1 MIIKLI
7 IKHLLPTAPA
17 LSLSSGHPPPPGTL
31 THREREREGA
41 LEKEGG
47 TQEELEGGVG
57 ERRAAN
63 PKGSSSH
70 CWILSHRREA
80 VFLCGGR
87 QRVKLCDPRTKETRR
102 KEQSDAEEE
111 LKGLSKGAPPTQPDI
126 NTQLIKNAWFL
137 LVNFSIQSSDEY
149 SVWSHLW
156 IQKTLRLFLTPRGPS
171 DRLTLSF

>member
-17 LSLSSGHPPPPGTL
+17 LTLSRLPPTPGTL
-31 THREREREGA
+31 THRDGERERGEQ
-41 LEKEGG
+41 EEGG

-80 VFLCGGR
+80 VFLYGGR

-111 LKGLSKGAPPTQPDI
+111 LKGLTKRPPPNSAYHQHAI
-126 NTQLIKNAWFL
+126 SQESFISFTQLFHPDFRFFL
-137 LVNFSIQSSDEY
+137 
-149 SVWSHLW
+149 H
-156 IQKTLRLFLTPRGPS
+156 
-171 DRLTLSF
+171 SF